1 MREYPINSNIYTGSI
16 QTCPGIPKALGLIM
30 NLHYIKSKWSYEI
43 DVFYRG
49 RHL

>member
-1 MREYPINSNIYTGSI
+1 MREYPINSNIYTGSV
-16 QTCPGIPKALGLIM
+16 QTFPGISKALGLIM
-30 NLHYIKSKWSYEI
+30 NSHYIKSKWSYET